1 MTPSDEPERFEAK
14 LLDTAI
20 ATGSLFI
27 NVDFNELLST
37 RSEEETF
44 ELLGKLKD
52 LLA

>member
-1 MTPSDEPERFEAK
+1 MMPPEPEHLSAQLLEAPE
-14 LLDTAI
+14 I
-20 ATGSLFI
+20 ITGALFV